1 MAIYVVDSWGTEN
14 AEGLLHYMH
23 LADENMPAEIAL
35 GYHGHNNMMQV
46 LGVSQAMLKENFSRD
61 VIIDASVYGIGR
73 GAGNLNLEIIAKYL
87 NEQYGKTYDIAP
99 MLEVYSENIV
109 DIYQKEPWGF
119 SIPYFLTAK
128 FNCNPNYATKLQQQ
142 EYFSI
147 NNFYNFLKSLSQTDR
162 VIYRNDIA
170 ERMFAE

>member
-1 MAIYVVDSWGTEN
+1 M
-14 AEGLLHYMH
+14 
-23 LADENMPAEIAL
+23 
-35 GYHGHNNMMQV
+35 
-46 LGVSQAMLKENFSRD
+46 
-61 VIIDASVYGIGR
+61 IIDASVYGIGR

-87 NEQYGKTYDIAP
+87 NEQYGKKYDIAP

-109 DIYQKEPWGF
+109 DVYQKEPWGF